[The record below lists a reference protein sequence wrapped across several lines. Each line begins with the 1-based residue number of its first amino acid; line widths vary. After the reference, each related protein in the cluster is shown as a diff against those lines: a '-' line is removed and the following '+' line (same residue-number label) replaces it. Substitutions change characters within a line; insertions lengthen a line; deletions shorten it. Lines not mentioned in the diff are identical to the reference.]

1 MSYNL
6 TTAKIMT
13 AFAHLF
19 TGIYVERYVPA
30 TSNGQA
36 EYNKFKVP
44 LVYGRAARIAHDESL
59 LNTPI
64 YVNSGTM
71 LSYEMTSMAPAP
83 ERRLNTLY
91 TLSTTNNSVYQR
103 VPYDFQFSV
112 YITSSFMSDT
122 IQIVE
127 QIAPHFTPELIL
139 VMRDDPPF
147 GDTDIPVILNSVSFS
162 EIGSDGSMNS
172 GIKFEWELQFTVK
185 GYLYAR
191 DKIRGIDGK
200 TPIQRVVVDVR
211 TMQDTQKDES

>member
-1 MSYNL
+1 
-6 TTAKIMT
+6 MT
-13 AFAHLF
+13 SFAHLF
-19 TGIYVERYVPA
+19 TDIFVERYVPA

-36 EYNKFKVP
+36 AYNKFKVP
-44 LVYGRAARIAHDESL
+44 LVYGRAARITHDETL
-59 LNTPI
+59 LDIPF
-64 YVNSGTM
+64 YANSGTM

-112 YITSSFMSDT
+112 SITSSFMSDT

-162 EIGSDGSMNS
+162 EIGSDRSMNS

-191 DKIRGIDGK
+191 DKIRGQDGK

-211 TMQDTQKDES
+211 TPQDTQPEN